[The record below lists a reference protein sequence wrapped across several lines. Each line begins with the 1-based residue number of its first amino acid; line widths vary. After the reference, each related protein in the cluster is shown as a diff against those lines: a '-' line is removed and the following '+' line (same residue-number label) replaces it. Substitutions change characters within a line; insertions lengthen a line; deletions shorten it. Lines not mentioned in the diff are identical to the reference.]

1 MRPRVGPHYP
11 RRYAPA
17 HSTCAGALIGARLC
31 INAQT
36 PGSSRENSS
45 HAVPTPR
52 DTVAD
57 SVTISR
63 VTQREK
69 RGQISPAIER
79 GGGRGMGRRATKRIR
94 PGSGISN
101 ESVVVST
108 TRSGY
113 DMTAMAGRE
122 NFPQLA
128 ERARSRATINFLP
141 KLADYA
147 RNASRRVTLRW
158 TRRGAGRSMILW
170 RRRPK
175 CHVRNDACTTKW
187 RTRTINRT

>member
-79 GGGRGMGRRATKRIR
+79 GGEGDGAARDKENPAGIR
-94 PGSGISN
+94 N
-101 ESVVVST
+101 
-108 TRSGY
+108 
-113 DMTAMAGRE
+113 
-122 NFPQLA
+122 L
-128 ERARSRATINFLP
+128 ERV
-141 KLADYA
+141 
-147 RNASRRVTLRW
+147 SRRLD
-158 TRRGAGRSMILW
+158 
-170 RRRPK
+170 
-175 CHVRNDACTTKW
+175 DAF
-187 RTRTINRT
+187 RI